1 MIRRLAALLIVIAAI
16 GAGFF
21 YFTRGSAPD
30 LLATNTVAVMDGS
43 GAAMDVYFNLENI
56 GGPDALVAVFST
68 AAHSAV
74 IVRPDVYSV
83 TAIPAQSNPVFAYD
97 GVYLRLEGLQGDL
110 KEGAL
115 IPVVLTF
122 ERAGDVAIKA
132 RVSGDVVDPH
142 AQHRMNGMA
151 QGGTGPEAD
160 VSLTV
165 TPQSDGDG
173 WDLAMEIE
181 NFELFQPDGEAPDRP
196 EQGHAHLYL
205 NGLKLGR
212 LYTGTASIGA
222 LLPGTYT
229 VRVALNSN
237 THMPVMADGQPVEAS
252 AEITADQVLSRRS
265 GIN

>member
-16 GAGFF
+16 GGGFF
-21 YFTRGSAPD
+21 YFARPDAPG

-56 GGPDALVAVFST
+56 GGPDALIGVSSS
-68 AAHSAV
+68 AAERAV
-74 IVRPDVYSV
+74 IVRPEAYSV
-83 TAIPAQSNPVFAYD
+83 TPIPGQSSPVFARD
-97 GVYLRLEGLQGDL
+97 GVYLRLEGLQGNL
-110 KEGAL
+110 EEGAL
-115 IPVVLTF
+115 VPLVLTF
-122 ERAGDVAIKA
+122 ERAGDVVIKA

-142 AQHRMNGMA
+142 AQHRMDGMA
-151 QGGTGPEAD
+151 QGGTGLEAD
-160 VSLTV
+160 VSLSV

-173 WDLAMEIE
+173 WDLDMEIE

-252 AEITADQVLSRRS
+252 AEITAD
-265 GIN
+265 